1 MIPDRILVLAAAAT
15 LSLAP
20 AASAQSRGIPAT
32 YRAAADS
39 LIRAATRDSAAYDR
53 VGRLV
58 DGFGHRLAGSRSLEA
73 AIDWILQEMKRD
85 GLENV
90 RGEPVAVA
98 HWVRGEESVV
108 LVRPRRD
115 TLGMLG
121 LGGSVATPR
130 AGITA
135 PVLVVSSF
143 EELERRKAD
152 ARGKI
157 VLFDAPFP
165 TYGETRHYRT
175 DGPSAAARAG
185 AVACLI
191 RSVATF
197 SIRSPHTGRT
207 SYDSTG
213 PRIPA
218 AALSVEDAMMLHRMQ
233 DRGEEVVVTLRMGA
247 RLLPPARSRNVVA
260 ELVGR
265 EKPDEVVVLGGHI
278 DSWDVGQGAMDDAGG
293 SVAAWEAVRLMRELG
308 LRPRRTV
315 RVVLWTNEENGVD
328 GGKAY
333 RDRHAAE
340 LDRHV
345 MAMESDGGVFQ
356 PKGFAFAGSD
366 SATALVRQAASLL
379 ERLGATGVAQ
389 VKESPEADI
398 GPLVER
404 GVPGL
409 GLEVDGER
417 YFWYHHSDGD
427 TLDKLDPAEVARCV
441 AAMAVMAYVIA
452 DLPEGL
458 PRSR

>member
-115 TLGMLG
+115 TLGM
-121 LGGSVATPR
+121 
-130 AGITA
+130 
-135 PVLVVSSF
+135 
-143 EELERRKAD
+143 
-152 ARGKI
+152 
-157 VLFDAPFP
+157 
-165 TYGETRHYRT
+165 
-175 DGPSAAARAG
+175 
-185 AVACLI
+185 
-191 RSVATF
+191 
-197 SIRSPHTGRT
+197 
-207 SYDSTG
+207 
-213 PRIPA
+213 
-218 AALSVEDAMMLHRMQ
+218 
-233 DRGEEVVVTLRMGA
+233 
-247 RLLPPARSRNVVA
+247 
-260 ELVGR
+260 
-265 EKPDEVVVLGGHI
+265 
-278 DSWDVGQGAMDDAGG
+278 
-293 SVAAWEAVRLMRELG
+293 
-308 LRPRRTV
+308 
-315 RVVLWTNEENGVD
+315 
-328 GGKAY
+328 
-333 RDRHAAE
+333 
-340 LDRHV
+340 
-345 MAMESDGGVFQ
+345 
-356 PKGFAFAGSD
+356 
-366 SATALVRQAASLL
+366 
-379 ERLGATGVAQ
+379 
-389 VKESPEADI
+389 
-398 GPLVER
+398 
-404 GVPGL
+404 PGL